1 MEIYN
6 ETITDLLNPDKNQK
20 LRVRENIRGEVYVK
34 DLGEVLVTCEED
46 IYSYLDAGELSRHFA
61 ATNMNERSSRSHTIF
76 RLVIESTEKGSEAE
90 TEGQARC
97 VRVSQ
102 LNLVD
107 LAGSERAK
115 STGAEGI
122 RLKEGGHINTSLMV
136 LSKVIAKLSD
146 PNVNVI
152 PFRESKLTRILQSSL
167 GGNAKTC
174 VICTMT
180 PAAIEESHSTLRFAK
195 SAKMMKNKPIINE
208 VMNDKA
214 IISKYEKR
222 IRKLERELEEKNQ
235 LESHVKLRDNEIM
248 ALRGQLVGSI
258 RAVLPPGASPSKARR
273 RETFFHGPQ
282 GLVPSPRNTFI
293 KSRLTNESD
302 KDGCAK
308 KLFTLPAMV
317 SDRESRDSC
326 VDERESM
333 ERENSQ
339 LKSSLEREQA
349 KNGKLKTDLK
359 ELEEMCTEMG
369 DRMQDHIDEQQEQI
383 DQFCCQVEDS
393 ENLGQHQKNK
403 IQELETILIAAGEER
418 QDLLNELE
426 DNRIKIRQVEE
437 RNVLILNEAEE
448 QRLDLESQ
456 ISRLASENNL
466 VSSPGKKRK
475 SDQLPIGFN
484 PEAVVKLKAEVDSK
498 SVEIARLESLLRGYA
513 LETEEKLSA
522 LQKKYEEEAK
532 RGQESTQQSLSGF
545 EDKISQLEEEI
556 RSLEEAAAQKNTEFS
571 QMQRLIQEQTELVE
585 IAAQQEI
592 TDLKTALED
601 SNTGRLEL
609 CTELEKLKRDHSTL
623 LLKLQHTDETLE
635 TARIERQYEME
646 ACPMESISDLEQL
659 KQQLCV
665 KESEI
670 ADLKKNK
677 EVDVE
682 MIEMLEQRDKMI
694 ANLRS
699 QLEKTFSSQEDF
711 ERSRQDSNERIS
723 QLVNDVEQKSTEL
736 NDAEDRVIHLQLAS
750 VDAGLQIEQ
759 LGNDKK
765 IADLKKTE
773 KFEGEMRE
781 MLEQRDKMIGDL
793 RSQLEKTFSSQE
805 DFERSRQ
812 DSNERISQL
821 VNDVEQKSTEL
832 NDAEDKLM
840 HLQLSSVDAG
850 LQIEK
855 LGNDKNCMAKRN
867 CDLSNQNSQLAQT
880 ILKLEKEKLVLEDIS
895 KSNEG
900 NVVTIGDTSNDIH
913 NATKFESLQ
922 AEISDLTGQN
932 KRLLE
937 ESSVLCSR
945 ISELTTENEKLREK
959 ETADN
964 PNPMIE
970 SPSSD
975 LEQICNLKQQ
985 VSDLLENSARLS
997 EQVQLLTQ
1005 SNEGLSASKAS
1016 LAERLD
1022 IVSEENVKMSEH
1034 YTAQFKEKNDL
1045 LAFANNE
1052 VTRLTAAVEN
1062 WTEQNLKLGQESLV
1076 SSDVAHA
1083 TLASSLEQQSE
1094 IQTLKQQI
1102 ESFNHTF
1109 EITVSEHEN
1118 NVKEL
1123 NGQLLSAQDEITNMA
1138 TVISN
1143 LTEEKSKLVIK
1154 SADLSESLAN
1164 STSSIL
1170 KDSEENRK
1178 EILELEQ
1185 QIKVLTEELA
1195 RLNQRI
1201 LEMTEKQSSTETSL
1215 LDATEEKDRLNSA
1228 LETISLEAREADQR
1242 KAELQKRLQEMETK
1256 LVQSEKEVSIGKSC
1270 MAELTEL
1277 IEEKDSELDAVKSKL
1292 GETDTSFSD
1301 SAKERD
1307 QLKVELET
1315 VSVRAKEA
1323 EQSLADYQQMLEEME
1338 TKLVQSKKEI
1348 SIVKTCMSEFSEL
1361 IEEKESE
1368 LNTVKSKLYETEEL
1382 LAASK
1387 EAQSEVESNLNQSKH
1402 SLSVILENGGDTT
1415 NLDAMQEQLNN
1426 RIAEISS
1433 LETKVKSL
1441 EVLLDSKSSESLEL
1455 KNELKRH
1462 SDMINSLQANEVD
1475 EFALLEEKAILEED
1489 ICFLKEQLNC
1499 HVTEIKE
1506 IGIRLEEKNVC
1517 LVHFENQLNVK
1528 NTELLRMQTEYEEK
1542 LADLEKKNTD
1552 LNCRVAEEL
1561 RAKNALRSDCDELMT
1576 SLQRKE
1582 RAMKGKE
1589 EEQQALFQLEEE
1601 LKVRDRDIAEKLVEL
1616 QECVGHIEK
1625 TEEEKQ
1631 ELQKIISQMS
1641 AQMSQLEAEVLSLT
1655 EERDGYLQQTSNLN
1669 LQLEPLTD
1677 LKAQY
1682 DLKTEEMQTMKDEI
1696 LTLIQGLS
1704 EENEKN
1710 KVLSDEAANLK
1721 SKIQSITG
1729 ERDCQVQTIS
1739 DLKSQ
1744 LQEQVEKEAEL
1755 SSKLSSVSND
1765 LEDKTSFMGEYHSV
1779 SKELAEVKRL
1789 LEVKSESLRK
1799 SEEQIKELRS
1809 SKDAFSSRRKLLED
1823 QMEELQKS
1831 ILEYEMMKSSYIQ
1844 LKSDFESLQ
1853 YKNKLADAAK
1863 AEAEKDLSEYQHYHE
1878 STINTE
1884 KAKYQ
1889 QLTEKYNELS
1899 ERFRTETE
1907 QLKQEMVDH
1916 ERELSTQISTLTSD
1930 RNHFALQVKEFSA
1943 NLSNLNQEVVNL
1955 TENKDSLT
1963 ARLKT
1968 ESERCL
1974 KLEAKRIKDDKE
1986 YLDMYNKH
1994 QAMCNEADT
2003 IESKYNQLDTN
2014 FQSLKESLEK
2024 EIIRRKYVETVA
2036 KVNPKTY
2043 NPTTLE
2049 EFMKGL
2055 ETDHTNY
2062 LNRIK
2067 NTYKDVG
2074 LVCQVCDKRRKID
2087 PNSPRYVPRPP
2098 PDGAA
2103 SAGVDRNVGRQRDAS
2118 DENKATAVVVSPDLE
2133 NSAPGHQVNPSE
2145 EAQNKRPLS
2154 PGQPQRK
2161 IALKKPKS
2169 SEDDCKQQ

>member
-1 MEIYN
+1 MSF
-6 ETITDLLNPDKNQK
+6 TDNASSH
-20 LRVRENIRGEVYVK
+20 RV
-34 DLGEVLVTCEED
+34 
-46 IYSYLDAGELSRHFA
+46 
-61 ATNMNERSSRSHTIF
+61 
-76 RLVIESTEKGSEAE
+76 
-90 TEGQARC
+90 
-97 VRVSQ
+97 
-102 LNLVD
+102 
-107 LAGSERAK
+107 
-115 STGAEGI
+115 
-122 RLKEGGHINTSLMV
+122 
-136 LSKVIAKLSD
+136 
-146 PNVNVI
+146 
-152 PFRESKLTRILQSSL
+152 ILFQ
-167 GGNAKTC
+167 
-174 VICTMT
+174 
-180 PAAIEESHSTLRFAK
+180 
-195 SAKMMKNKPIINE
+195 
-208 VMNDKA
+208 
-214 IISKYEKR
+214 
-222 IRKLERELEEKNQ
+222 
-235 LESHVKLRDNEIM
+235 
-248 ALRGQLVGSI
+248 
-258 RAVLPPGASPSKARR
+258 
-273 RETFFHGPQ
+273 
-282 GLVPSPRNTFI
+282 
-293 KSRLTNESD
+293 
-302 KDGCAK
+302 
-308 KLFTLPAMV
+308 
-317 SDRESRDSC
+317 
-326 VDERESM
+326 
-333 ERENSQ
+333 
-339 LKSSLEREQA
+339 
-349 KNGKLKTDLK
+349 
-359 ELEEMCTEMG
+359 
-369 DRMQDHIDEQQEQI
+369 
-383 DQFCCQVEDS
+383 
-393 ENLGQHQKNK
+393 
-403 IQELETILIAAGEER
+403 
-418 QDLLNELE
+418 
-426 DNRIKIRQVEE
+426 
-437 RNVLILNEAEE
+437 
-448 QRLDLESQ
+448 
-456 ISRLASENNL
+456 
-466 VSSPGKKRK
+466 GKKRK
-475 SDQLPIGFN
+475 SGQSPIGFN
-484 PEAVVKLKAEVDSK
+484 PEAVEKLRAEVESK

-532 RGQESTQQSLSGF
+532 RGQESTQQSLSGY

-571 QMQRLIQEQTELVE
+571 QLQRLIQEQTELVE

-601 SNTGRLEL
+601 SNTGRLEV

-646 ACPMESISDLEQL
+646 ACPMETISELEQL

-670 ADLKKNK
+670 AELKKNK

-699 QLEKTFSSQEDF
+699 QLEKTFSNQEDF

-723 QLVNDVEQKSTEL
+723 QLVNDVEKKSTEL
-736 NDAEDRVIHLQLAS
+736 NDAEDRVMHLQLAS
-750 VDAGLQIEQ
+750 VDAGIQIEQ

-781 MLEQRDKMIGDL
+781 MLEQRDNMIANL

-805 DFERSRQ
+805 DFERSR
-812 DSNERISQL
+812 NELNDRISLL
-821 VNDVEQKSTEL
+821 VNDVEQKSIEL
-832 NDAEDKLM
+832 NDTEDKLM

-850 LQIEK
+850 LQIEQ
-855 LGNDKNCMAKRN
+855 LGNDKNLMAKRN

-880 ILKLEKEKLVLEDIS
+880 ILKLEKEKSLLEDIS

-900 NVVTIGDTSNDIH
+900 NIVNIGATSKDIH
-913 NATKFESLQ
+913 NAIKFESFK

-945 ISELTTENEKLREK
+945 ISELTAENEKLREK
-959 ETADN
+959 ETAEN
-964 PNPMIE
+964 LSQMVE
-970 SPSSD
+970 SSSSD

-997 EQVQLLTQ
+997 EQVQLITQ

-1052 VTRLTAAVEN
+1052 VIRLTAAVEN
-1062 WTEQNLKLGQESLV
+1062 WSEQNSKLGQESLV

-1083 TLASSLEQQSE
+1083 TLASSLEQQSL

-1102 ESFNHTF
+1102 DSLSNTF
-1109 EITVSEHEN
+1109 QITVSEHGD

-1123 NGQLLSAQDEITNMA
+1123 NGQLLSAQDEISNLA

-1143 LTEEKSKLVIK
+1143 LKEENSKLVIK
-1154 SADLSESLAN
+1154 SDDLSESLAN
-1164 STSSIL
+1164 STNSIL
-1170 KDSEENRK
+1170 KDSEENQK

-1185 QIKVLTEELA
+1185 QIKVLTEESTI
-1195 RLNQRI
+1195 LNERI
-1201 LEMTEKQSSTETSL
+1201 LEMTKKQSSTETFL
-1215 LDATEEKDRLNSA
+1215 LDATEEKDRLNSV
-1228 LETISLEAREADQR
+1228 LETISLEAKEADQR
-1242 KAELQKRLQEMETK
+1242 KAELQKRLEEMETK

-1292 GETDTSFSD
+1292 GETDTSFS
-1301 SAKERD
+1301 ERD
-1307 QLKVELET
+1307 QLKEELET

-1323 EQSLADYQQMLEEME
+1323 EQRLADSQQIIQEME

-1361 IEEKESE
+1361 IDEKESE
-1368 LNTVKSKLYETEEL
+1368 LDAVKSKLNETEEL

-1441 EVLLDSKSSESLEL
+1441 EVLMDSKSSESLEL

-1475 EFALLEEKAILEED
+1475 EFAILEEKAILEED
-1489 ICFLKEQLNC
+1489 ICSLKEQLNC

-1506 IGIRLEEKNVC
+1506 IGIRLEEKNVS
-1517 LVHFENQLNVK
+1517 LVHFENQLNAK

-1589 EEQQALFQLEEE
+1589 EEQHALFQLEEE
-1601 LKVRDRDIAEKLVEL
+1601 LKVRDKDIAEKLVEL

-1641 AQMSQLEAEVLSLT
+1641 AQMSQLESEVISLT

-1669 LQLEPLTD
+1669 SQLGSLTD
-1677 LKAQY
+1677 LKAQFN
-1682 DLKTEEMQTMKDEI
+1682 LKTEEMQTMKDEI

-1710 KVLSDEAANLK
+1710 KVLSDEAHALK

-1729 ERDCQVQTIS
+1729 ERDCQAQTIS

-1744 LQEQVEKEAEL
+1744 LQEQIEKEAEL

-1765 LEDKTSFMGEYHSV
+1765 LEDKTSFIGEYHSV

-1789 LEVKSESLRK
+1789 LEVKSDILRK

-1809 SKDAFSSRRKLLED
+1809 SKDTFSSRRKLLED

-1930 RNHFALQVKEFSA
+1930 RNNFALQVKEFSA
-1943 NLSNLNQEVVNL
+1943 NFSNLNQEVVNL

-1974 KLEAKRIKDDKE
+1974 KLEAKRVSIK
-1986 YLDMYNKH
+1986 Y
-1994 QAMCNEADT
+1994 CT
-2003 IESKYNQLDTN
+2003 S
-2014 FQSLKESLEK
+2014 F
-2024 EIIRRKYVETVA
+2024 
-2036 KVNPKTY
+2036 KVVK
-2043 NPTTLE
+2043 
-2049 EFMKGL
+2049 
-2055 ETDHTNY
+2055 
-2062 LNRIK
+2062 
-2067 NTYKDVG
+2067 
-2074 LVCQVCDKRRKID
+2074 
-2087 PNSPRYVPRPP
+2087 
-2098 PDGAA
+2098 
-2103 SAGVDRNVGRQRDAS
+2103 
-2118 DENKATAVVVSPDLE
+2118 
-2133 NSAPGHQVNPSE
+2133 
-2145 EAQNKRPLS
+2145 
-2154 PGQPQRK
+2154 
-2161 IALKKPKS
+2161 
-2169 SEDDCKQQ
+2169 